1 MSSYQILEALILAS
15 ALIGSLWL
23 ALRKGAPKLS
33 QGLGALAC
41 KAGMNEQLSA
51 RIFGAA
57 AACSTGCG
65 SCNGC
70 EKPAANSSAR
80 LHFQRKA

>member
-1 MSSYQILEALILAS
+1 MSSYQILEALILTS

-33 QGLGALAC
+33 LGLGALAC
-41 KAGMNEQLSA
+41 KAGMNKQLSA
-51 RIFGAA
+51 RIFGAP
-57 AACSTGCG
+57 AACNTGCG
-65 SCNGC
+65 SCGGC
-70 EKPAANSSAR
+70 EKPATGSAAR